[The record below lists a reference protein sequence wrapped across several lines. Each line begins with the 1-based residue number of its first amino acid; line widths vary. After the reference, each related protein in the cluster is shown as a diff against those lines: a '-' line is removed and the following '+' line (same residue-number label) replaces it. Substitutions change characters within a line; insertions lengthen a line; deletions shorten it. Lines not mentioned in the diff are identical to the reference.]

1 MQQPGK
7 MAQVLRAANRKF
19 GFVWGPGWHLPMLP
33 DGNVE
38 RTLLSAA
45 FDFEFDFVWR
55 RAEVEIKFK
64 GSGQECPL
72 HTYSSN
78 ISNS

>member
-1 MQQPGK
+1 
-7 MAQVLRAANRKF
+7 
-19 GFVWGPGWHLPMLP
+19 
-33 DGNVE
+33 
-38 RTLLSAA
+38 LSAA